1 MGQINLNDLQKRKLQ
16 ECYLAWYVINK
27 EVTIRNSTCIEKKM
41 LYLIYGVDIIG
52 NRQIIGT
59 YFENEKDNRFWL
71 ETFEDLKARNA
82 QTVLFLVTPEHRNI
96 ERCAKIVYNSIKVVH
111 APDDVIM
118 SITKFFSEKPSRRLT
133 VCFKN
138 LFLAEDLNKYKDE
151 LQLFKDQFIENKVVL
166 MLLERKEKKIEEFYK
181 YSLEIRKFLYPYYPV
196 REMRKF
202 LNKLNTLETLC
213 TNITEI
219 TEFCLPYINKFENG
233 RSYYKKEWLELIST
247 LYDNYPG
254 IMEVYLNG

>member
-1 MGQINLNDLQKRKLQ
+1 MGQINLNDLQKRNLQ

-138 LFLAEDLNKYKDE
+138 LFCAILTEKDFWNVQFNPCEQTLTVTARYVIIISIILWQIYK
-151 LQLFKDQFIENKVVL
+151 
-166 MLLERKEKKIEEFYK
+166 
-181 YSLEIRKFLYPYYPV
+181 
-196 REMRKF
+196 
-202 LNKLNTLETLC
+202 
-213 TNITEI
+213 
-219 TEFCLPYINKFENG
+219 
-233 RSYYKKEWLELIST
+233 
-247 LYDNYPG
+247 
-254 IMEVYLNG
+254 